1 MAIVHILYR
10 SGVVLCLLLGL
21 VAVTFA
27 QAGSQAS
34 SITIGEVVDVS
45 SGTVTVDAV
54 VAPQPAFL
62 VIQRAIAG
70 VPGDIIG
77 QAAVPAGLSENVTVP
92 LTEAVEPGVQLFASL
107 YNDAGQIGVFEFLGA
122 DTLIF
127 DNNQAVTVSFIAT
140 GSGEE
145 APQEQTAGETPPAPG
160 TAPITDTPV
169 ITSTSVPTT
178 TTTVTDTAPVTGTTP
193 ITNPVPGTDQPSADQ
208 PGTDPAAT
216 FTDTTVITNT
226 APVTAPAMITDT
238 QPVQPEQLTPQ
249 AQGQQPMDAGVMA
262 SIAVNDQMS
271 GNGNVTIQ
279 QVTIPEQGFL
289 VIQQE
294 LLGVP
299 GPIIGQVSVP
309 AGTTENVVVP
319 LTVEVAPDSQLFASL
334 YRDAGQPG
342 VFEFPGADT
351 PIVTNNQSVVESF
364 IVSRAAQGQQEQQ
377 QAQQDQQQAQQ
388 EQPQA
393 QQAQQ
398 DQQQAQEAQQSAQSP
413 ALMPATGASG
423 TANLP
428 FTLLVGGLSFAL
440 LVGGNGLVQR
450 LRKKQ

>member
-27 QAGSQAS
+27 RAGSQAS
-34 SITIGEVVDVS
+34 SITIGEVVNVS

-107 YNDAGQIGVFEFLGA
+107 YNDAGQIGIFEFLGA

-127 DNNQAVTVSFIAT
+127 DNNQAVAVSFSAA
-140 GSGEE
+140 GGGEE
-145 APQEQTAGETPPAPG
+145 APQEQTAEQAQPEPG
-160 TAPITDTPV
+160 TAIITDTA
-169 ITSTSVPTT
+169 IPTG
-178 TTTVTDTAPVTGTTP
+178 TTTVTGTAPMTGTTP
-193 ITNPVPGTDQPSADQ
+193 VTNPVPGTDQP
-208 PGTDPAAT
+208 GTDQAAT

-226 APVTAPAMITDT
+226 VPVTAPAMITDT
-238 QPVQPEQLTPQ
+238 QPAQPEQPTPQ

-262 SIAVNDQMS
+262 SIAVNDQIS

-319 LTVEVAPDSQLFASL
+319 LTVEAAPDSQLFASL

-364 IVSRAAQGQQEQQ
+364 IVSRAAQG
-377 QAQQDQQQAQQ
+377 QQ

-450 LRKKQ
+450 LHKKQ